1 MKEYS
6 IFLLEPDALLRE
18 AFLGVLEDKGYPV
31 YSFANPW
38 ESFSFIKKIKF
49 QIAIIDSELQGFSRE
64 ELIRE
69 INNVYPLTS
78 IIILTSE
85 PEREELISF
94 LNYDVASILLKPI
107 NMAELDQA
115 LRKAVA
121 KFQKNSEAQRL
132 KAELERAK
140 EEREQL
146 EISLKNTASRLP
158 LALLSRSMV
167 HEFKN
172 ILTTINISANF
183 VKKSIVAG
191 SVKIDKHL
199 SLIESSIQSA
209 DGLLLRLLG
218 ISKKREERF
227 KLKDFVDTT
236 IEMLEPE
243 LNRSGIRV
251 VKNFDLIV
259 PELILDSSKLRQ
271 VMINIILNAQ
281 EAMAGGGQLTIKV
294 YREDRDK
301 DNFAVIEIS
310 DSGSGISS
318 SGMDNLFLLNYT
330 TKEEG
335 NGIGLYIS
343 KKIIEGMGGSIG
355 VESVLNKGSS
365 FKVVLPLGE
374 RTGDTLGVVR

>member
-49 QIAIIDSELQGFSRE
+49 QIAVIDSELQGFNRE

-69 INNVYPLTS
+69 INNVHPLAS
-78 IIILTSE
+78 IIVLTSE

-94 LNYDVASILLKPI
+94 LNHDVASILLKPV
-107 NMAELDQA
+107 NMAELDEA
-115 LRKAVA
+115 LRKAVV
-121 KFQKNSEAQRL
+121 KFKKNSEVQDL
-132 KAELERAK
+132 KAELEK
-140 EEREQL
+140 TEEEREQL

-158 LALLSRSMV
+158 FALLSRSMV

-183 VKKSIVAG
+183 IKKSIAA
-191 SVKIDKHL
+191 SSAKIDKHF

-227 KLKDFVDTT
+227 DLKDFVDTT
-236 IEMLEPE
+236 IEMLDPE
-243 LNRSGIRV
+243 LNRSGVRV
-251 VKNFDLIV
+251 VKNFDLRI
-259 PELILDSSKLRQ
+259 PDLILDSSQLRQ
-271 VMINIILNAQ
+271 VMINIILNAK
-281 EAMAGGGQLTIKV
+281 EAMVGGGQLTIKA
-294 YREDRDK
+294 YIEEDK
-301 DNFAVIEIS
+301 NSSVVIDISDTGPGIS
-310 DSGSGISS
+310 DSE
-318 SGMDNLFLLNYT
+318 MDNLFLLNYT

-343 KKIIEGMGGSIG
+343 KKIIKSMGGSIK
-355 VESVLNKGSS
+355 VESVLGKGCS
-365 FKVVLPLGE
+365 FKIILPLKE
-374 RTGDTLGVVR
+374 KIEDISKALR